1 LRSAP
6 KENLK
11 SIASQY
17 FSSFPLGL
25 FDQQLGR
32 IQRVFQAIIL
42 ARTKSIM
49 RKLWMRLLAGCLAL
63 LVNLTATGAVAAA
76 SLSSNDDPKFQG
88 IPLQCFVSLADA
100 GKSPEAKVA
109 AYSEIAGKYLEFEKL
124 ENAKQ
129 VLEKSLAAA
138 KEITAPSVKAFALL
152 DTASRFGKAE
162 ATKLADE
169 SIELALNLTKE
180 LSDPVD
186 KVFANIKI
194 AQAYNEVKEKDK
206 ARDLLLEATKETPE
220 IIDAYARSRAFSAI
234 ANAYT
239 DLSDDFAS
247 EAAISAAT
255 DLLPMIEDRNAKTRA
270 RVEIAGSYA
279 LASNHAKAVASLD
292 AVFQEFEAIRDNA
305 ISQAKQA
312 AEVAKKPTKSALPI
326 LIGKK
331 ALKQAPVETTKVTD
345 SKPDVN
351 EEFKAQEQ
359 LEIANAELLKTR
371 SLFLV
376 ASQYITSKQYDRAL
390 EVLSNL
396 NEQSLEKSVGTA
408 NVAIAYAKDQK
419 TEEAN
424 KLFEQSLDGLAR
436 IAPSIDSFTL
446 ILEIGRQYQM
456 LKSTDLAGKT
466 FAQALEVAQNLPQPA
481 ERLFGL
487 NSIASAYGEFGFTNK
502 VAPILETS
510 LELAKTAPDSNIRS
524 RAFSDISSTYW
535 AIDLRDRAQE
545 IAADI
550 QNPVEKEQLNK
561 LFACAS

>member
-1 LRSAP
+1 
-6 KENLK
+6 
-11 SIASQY
+11 
-17 FSSFPLGL
+17 
-25 FDQQLGR
+25 
-32 IQRVFQAIIL
+32 
-42 ARTKSIM
+42 
-49 RKLWMRLLAGCLAL
+49 MRLLAGCLAL
-63 LVNLTATGAVAAA
+63 LVNLTATSAVAAA
-76 SLSSNDDPKFQG
+76 SLSSSDDPKFQG
-88 IPLQCFVSLADA
+88 IPLQCFVSLADTS
-100 GKSPEAKVA
+100 KSAEAKVA
-109 AYSEIAGKYLEFEKL
+109 AYTEIAGKYLEFKKL

-129 VLEKSLAAA
+129 ILEKSLAAA

-152 DTASRFGKAE
+152 DTASRFGKAD
-162 ATKLADE
+162 APQLAKE
-169 SIELALNLTKE
+169 SLELAVSLTKE
-180 LSDPVD
+180 LSEPVD

-194 AQAYNEVKEKDK
+194 AQAYNEIKEKDK
-206 ARDLLLEATKETPE
+206 ARDLLLEAAKETPE
-220 IIDAYARSRAFSAI
+220 IIEPYVRSRAFSAI

-239 DLSDDFAS
+239 DLNEDFAS

-292 AVFQEFEAIRDNA
+292 AVFQEFDAIRDNA

-312 AEVAKKPTKSALPI
+312 AETAKKPAPKAAPI

-331 ALKQAPVETTKVTD
+331 ALKQTSVENTKAAEP
-345 SKPDVN
+345 KPDVS
-351 EEFKAQEQ
+351 EELKAQEQ
-359 LEIANAELLKTR
+359 FEIANAELLKTR

-376 ASQYITSKQYDRAL
+376 ASQYIASKQYDRAL

-419 TEEAN
+419 TEEAS
-424 KLFEQSLDGLAR
+424 KLFEQSLNGLAR

-446 ILEIGRQYQM
+446 ILEIGRQYHM
-456 LKSTDLAGKT
+456 IKSTDLASKT
-466 FAQALEVAQNLPQPA
+466 FDRALEVAENLPQPA
-481 ERLFGL
+481 DRLFAL
-487 NSIASAYGEFGFTNK
+487 NNIASAYGEFGFTDK

-510 LELAKTAPDSNIRS
+510 LELAKTAPDPNIRS

-535 AIDLRDRAQE
+535 AIDLRDRAKE

-550 QNPVEKEQLNK
+550 QNSVEKEQLNK
-561 LFACAS
+561 LFDCAS

>member
-1 LRSAP
+1 
-6 KENLK
+6 
-11 SIASQY
+11 
-17 FSSFPLGL
+17 
-25 FDQQLGR
+25 
-32 IQRVFQAIIL
+32 
-42 ARTKSIM
+42 M

-63 LVNLTATGAVAAA
+63 LVNLTATGSVAAA
-76 SLSSNDDPKFQG
+76 SLSSSDDPKFQG

-129 VLEKSLAAA
+129 ILEKSLAAA

-152 DTASRFGKAE
+152 DTASRFGKAD
-162 ATKLADE
+162 ATKLADESIE

-234 ANAYT
+234 ANVYT
-239 DLSDDFAS
+239 DLNEDFAS
-247 EAAISAAT
+247 ESAISAAT

-292 AVFQEFEAIRDNA
+292 AVFQEFDAIRDNA

-312 AEVAKKPTKSALPI
+312 AEAAKKPTKSALPI

-331 ALKQAPVETTKVTD
+331 ALKQAPVEAPKVTEPKTD
-345 SKPDVN
+345 TN
-351 EEFKAQEQ
+351 AELEAQEQ
-359 LEIANAELLKTR
+359 SAIANAELLKTR

-481 ERLFGL
+481 ERLFAL
-487 NSIASAYGEFGFTNK
+487 NSIASAYGEFGFTDK

-510 LELAKTAPDSNIRS
+510 LELAKTAPDPNIRS